1 MFRRTAVF
9 DHMLRRKGGF
19 GLMFGSKER
28 GLQESLLDSLREE
41 LVQTVPSFA
50 EQFSARI
57 FFSKG
62 NLQSEL

>member
-1 MFRRTAVF
+1 MV
-9 DHMLRRKGGF
+9 LVSCLGVRKEACKKVYWI
-19 GLMFGSKER
+19 LI
-28 GLQESLLDSLREE
+28 REE

-50 EQFSARI
+50 EQFSACI